1 MTAKTNYYD
10 LLGIPTDADNLQI
23 KNALR
28 ARAKQIAD
36 KSSPLARQLKE
47 AYDVLTDPQK
57 RSRYDAGLV
66 QDRGAVS
73 APKRDDTVKWEYLTL
88 KSSRNYGTT
97 KYYINDDQQRE
108 LKNAQFSEVINMIGQ
123 QGWEMV
129 GISSMGTEQ
138 VYVFKRALNGD

>member
-1 MTAKTNYYD
+1 MTTKPNYYE
-10 LLGIPTDADNLQI
+10 LLGIPADADNLQI

-28 ARAKQIAD
+28 TRAKQIAD

-47 AYDVLTDPQK
+47 AYDVLTDPHK

-66 QDRGAVS
+66 QERGGVS
-73 APKRDDTVKWEYLTL
+73 APKRDDAVKWEYLTL

-108 LKNAQFSEVINMIGQ
+108 LKNAQFSDVINMIGE

-129 GISSMGTEQ
+129 GISSMGAEQ
-138 VYVFKRALNGD
+138 VYVFKRALNGG